1 MTIILDGRETAK
13 KITEKLRLEVEKLDV
28 KPTLAVIIIGCNPAS
43 KVYVKNKEKKA
54 LEIGFNSIVIE
65 LDENITKD
73 ELEKTIKELNEDK
86 NVNGILLQLPL
97 PKHLNEKDF
106 LDLIDPKKD
115 VDGFSSYN
123 SGKLLKNDSPYAIP
137 CTPKGIIRLLDEYN
151 IDIEGRVSTVIGRSN
166 IVGKPVSILLL
177 NRNSTVIMTH
187 TKTKNLEHFTKS
199 ADILI
204 CAAGKKEMIKKE
216 MIKENAVIIDVGI
229 TRDIDGRLKGDVD
242 FDDTKDKASYITPVP
257 GGIGPMT
264 IAMLMENTYELYKIQ
279 KGIK

>member
-1 MTIILDGRETAK
+1 MAIILDGRETAK

-73 ELEKTIKELNEDK
+73 ELEKIIKELNEDK

-166 IVGKPVSILLL
+166 I
-177 NRNSTVIMTH
+177 T
-187 TKTKNLEHFTKS
+187 
-199 ADILI
+199 
-204 CAAGKKEMIKKE
+204 
-216 MIKENAVIIDVGI
+216 
-229 TRDIDGRLKGDVD
+229 
-242 FDDTKDKASYITPVP
+242 
-257 GGIGPMT
+257 
-264 IAMLMENTYELYKIQ
+264 
-279 KGIK
+279 